1 MKLEFIV
8 NNDGIRLSEE
18 LKTHVSRKLYK
29 HIKGYNCPIYLN
41 GEETKTFVLVKKG
54 DIITIH
60 YNKEN
65 EINWELYESKLDV
78 RYEDDNYLVVFKRSG
93 LLSIPTKGN
102 PKSLYQEVL
111 YYLKEN
117 NNELNVSILNRLDK
131 DTEGLVLIAKNTY
144 AASLLQPTHK
154 HITRKYLAY
163 CHGIFDKK
171 EDRIIL
177 NIKKDGD
184 NYKRII
190 ADDGKESITNYK
202 VLKEIDG
209 NSLVEFI
216 LETGRTHQIRLTS
229 SYLNHPLFGDVIY
242 GNDGIDKLHLTSY
255 YLSFIKPFTKEEIK
269 IVEDKPTWLS
279 Y

>member
-1 MKLEFIV
+1 MEFIV

-41 GEETKTFVLVKKG
+41 GELAKTFQIVKKG
-54 DIITIH
+54 DVITVL
-60 YNKEN
+60 YNKEK
-65 EINWELYESKLDV
+65 EINWDIYESKLDV
-78 RYEDDNYLVVFKRSG
+78 RYEDDNYLVVFKRAG

-131 DTEGLVLIAKNTY
+131 DTEGLVLIAKNTL
-144 AASLLQPTHK
+144 AASKLQPTHE
-154 HITRKYLAY
+154 HIERKYLAMCY
-163 CHGIFDKK
+163 GIFEKK

-177 NIKKDGD
+177 NIKKNGD
-184 NYKRII
+184 SFKRII
-190 ADDGKESITNYK
+190 SEDGKISITNYK
-202 VLKEIDG
+202 VKEEKD
-209 NSLVEFI
+209 NKSLVEFV

-229 SYLNHPLFGDVIY
+229 SYLSHPLLGDKIY
-242 GNDGIDKLHLTSY
+242 GNDDIEELHLTSY
-255 YLSFIKPFTKEEIK
+255 YLSFINPFTNKKVEI
-269 IVEDKPTWLS
+269 IDNEPTWL
-279 Y
+279 YN